1 MTYDY
6 TLKIINAV
14 GIEYE
19 LSHDTD
25 NIIIDKVEGLD
36 PPPVDVNTAYSP
48 TDGTSF
54 RSAHAQQRNI
64 VLHLALIGDVEAQR
78 LRLYKMFT
86 PKQALTLFF
95 TNRLRDVKTVCY
107 VETPE
112 FDIYAKPERAVISLI
127 CPSPWLESAVPVD
140 YEPGYEVPTFEP
152 PFSIELDEPIPF
164 SEVVDHPTSI
174 IVNRGDSKVGFTAK
188 ITFTGEVTGLKI
200 TTETTGDFFKLDYSF
215 QSGDVLTLD
224 TRHGK
229 LSVICRRSGSTADS
243 NLIFYIADGSR
254 WVKLPVGVNRVGIT
268 ATTGLSYITAEI
280 SVSLLYGG
288 V

>member
-25 NIIIDKVEGLD
+25 NIVIEKVEGLD

-48 TDGTSF
+48 TDGTNF

-64 VLHLALIGDVEAQR
+64 VLHLALVGDVEAQR

-86 PKQALTLFF
+86 PKKALTLYFA
-95 TNRLRDVKTVCY
+95 NRLRDVKTVCY
-107 VETPE
+107 VESPE

-127 CPSPWLESAVPVD
+127 CPSPWLESAVSID

-152 PFSIELDEPIPF
+152 PFSIELDEPIPV

-174 IVNRGDSKVGFTAK
+174 IVNRGDAEVGLTAK

-200 TTETTGDFFKLDYSF
+200 TNETTGDFFKLEYSF
-215 QSGDVLTLD
+215 QSGDVLNLD
-224 TRHGK
+224 TRSGK
-229 LSVICRRSGSTADS
+229 LAVKRTRSGITI
-243 NLIFYIADGSR
+243 NLLQYMTDGSR

-268 ATTGLSYITAEI
+268 AESGLPYIAAEI
-280 SVSLLYGG
+280 SVNLLYGG

>member
-25 NIIIDKVEGLD
+25 NIIIEKVEGLD

-64 VLHLALIGDVEAQR
+64 VLHLALVGDVEAQR

-86 PKQALTLFF
+86 PKKALTLFF
-95 TNRLRDVKTVCY
+95 SNRLRDVKTVCY
-107 VETPE
+107 VESPE
-112 FDIYAKPERAVISLI
+112 FDIYGKPERAVISLI
-127 CPSPWLESAVPVD
+127 CPSPWLESAVSID

-174 IVNRGDSKVGFTAK
+174 IVNRGDAETGFTA
-188 ITFTGEVTGLKI
+188 TVEFSGAVTGLKL
-200 TTETTGDFFKLDYSF
+200 TNETTGNYFKLDYSF
-215 QSGDVLTLD
+215 QSGDVLNLD
-224 TRHGK
+224 TRSGK
-229 LSVICRRSGSTADS
+229 LAVKRTRSGSTI
-243 NLIFYIADGSR
+243 NLLQYITDGSR

-268 ATTGLSYITAEI
+268 AESGLSYIAAEI
-280 SVSLLYGG
+280 SVNLLYGG
-288 V
+288 A

>member
-6 TLKIINAV
+6 TLMIKNAL
-14 GIEYE
+14 GEEFE
-19 LSHDTD
+19 LSHDTE
-25 NIIIDKVEGLD
+25 NIIIEKVEGLD

-64 VLHLALIGDVEAQR
+64 VLHLALVGDVEAQR

-86 PKQALTLFF
+86 PKKALTLYFA
-95 TNRLRDVKTVCY
+95 NHLRDVKTVCY
-107 VETPE
+107 VESPE

-127 CPSPWLESAVPVD
+127 CPSPWLESAVPID
-140 YEPGYEVPTFEP
+140 FEPGYEVPTFEP

-174 IVNRGDSKVGFTAK
+174 IVNRGDAEVGFTAK
-188 ITFTGEVTGLKI
+188 ITFTGEVTGLKL
-200 TTETTGDFFKLDYSF
+200 TNETTGDFFKLEYSF
-215 QSGDVLTLD
+215 RSGDVLNID
-224 TRHGK
+224 TRSGK
-229 LSVICRRSGSTADS
+229 LAVKRTRSGSTINLLQYITDS
-243 NLIFYIADGSR
+243 SR

-268 ATTGLSYITAEI
+268 AETGLSYIAAEI
-280 SVSLLYGG
+280 SVNLLYGG

>member
-1 MTYDY
+1 MAYDY
-6 TLKIINAV
+6 TLMIKNAL
-14 GIEYE
+14 GEEFE
-19 LSHDTD
+19 LSHDTE
-25 NIIIDKVEGLD
+25 NIIIEKVEGLD

-64 VLHLALIGDVEAQR
+64 VLHLALVGDVEAQR

-86 PKQALTLFF
+86 PKKALTLYFA
-95 TNRLRDVKTVCY
+95 NRLRDVKTVCY
-107 VETPE
+107 VESPE

-127 CPSPWLESAVPVD
+127 CPSPWLESAVSID

-174 IVNRGDSKVGFTAK
+174 IVNRGDAEVGLTAK
-188 ITFTGEVTGLKI
+188 ITFTGEVAGLKL
-200 TTETTGDFFKLDYSF
+200 TNETTGDFFKLEYSF
-215 QSGDVLTLD
+215 QSGDVLNLD
-224 TRHGK
+224 TRSGK
-229 LSVICRRSGSTADS
+229 LAVKRTRSGSTL
-243 NLIFYIADGSR
+243 NLLQYITDGSR

-268 ATTGLSYITAEI
+268 AGSGLSYIAAEI
-280 SVSLLYGG
+280 SVNLLYGG

>member
-1 MTYDY
+1 MAYDY
-6 TLKIINAV
+6 TLMIKNAL
-14 GIEYE
+14 GEEFE

-25 NIIIDKVEGLD
+25 NIVIEKVEGLD
-36 PPPVDVNTAYSP
+36 PPPIDVNTAYSP
-48 TDGTSF
+48 ADGTNF

-64 VLHLALIGDVEAQR
+64 VLHLALLSDTEAQR

-86 PKQALTLFF
+86 PKKALTLFF
-95 TNRLRDVKTVCY
+95 SNRLCDVKTVCY
-107 VETPE
+107 VETPD

-127 CPSPWLESAVPVD
+127 CPSPWLESAVSID

-174 IVNRGDSKVGFTAK
+174 IVNRGDSEVGFTAK
-188 ITFTGEVTGLKI
+188 ITFTGEVTGFKI
-200 TTETTGDFFKLDYSF
+200 TNETTGKYFKLDYSF
-215 QSGDVLTLD
+215 QSGDVLNLD
-224 TRHGK
+224 TRSGK
-229 LSVICRRSGSTADS
+229 LAVSRTRSGSTI
-243 NLIFYIADGSR
+243 NLLQYMTDGSR

-268 ATTGLSYITAEI
+268 AGSGLSYIAAEI
-280 SVSLLYGG
+280 SVNLLYGG

>member
-1 MTYDY
+1 MAYDY

-25 NIIIDKVEGLD
+25 NIVIEKVEGLD
-36 PPPVDVNTAYSP
+36 PPPIDVNTAYSP
-48 TDGTSF
+48 ADGTNF

-64 VLHLALIGDVEAQR
+64 VLHLALLGDVEAQR

-86 PKQALTLFF
+86 PKKALTLFF
-95 TNRLRDVKTVCY
+95 TNRLRDVKTACY
-107 VETPE
+107 VETPD

-127 CPSPWLESAVPVD
+127 CPSPWLESAEPID
-140 YEPGYEVPTFEP
+140 FEPGYEVPTFEP
-152 PFSIELDEPIPF
+152 PFSIELEEPIPF
-164 SEVVDHPTSI
+164 SEVVNHPTSI
-174 IVNRGDSKVGFTAK
+174 IVNRGDSEVGLTAK
-188 ITFTGEVTGLKI
+188 ITFSGGVTGFKI
-200 TTETTGDFFKLDYSF
+200 TNETTGDYFELGYSF

-224 TRHGK
+224 TRYGK
-229 LSVICRRSGSTADS
+229 LSVKNKRSGITF
-243 NLIFYIADGSR
+243 NLLSYMTSGSK
-254 WVKLPVGVNRVGIT
+254 WIKLPVGVNRVGIT
-268 ATTGLSYITAEI
+268 ADTGLPNNLRGEL

>member
-1 MTYDY
+1 MAYDY
-6 TLKIINAV
+6 TLMIKNAL
-14 GIEYE
+14 GEEFE
-19 LSHDTD
+19 LSHDTE
-25 NIIIDKVEGLD
+25 NIIIEKVEGLD

-48 TDGTSF
+48 TDGTNF

-64 VLHLALIGDVEAQR
+64 VLHLALVGDVEAQR

-86 PKQALTLFF
+86 PKKALTLYFA
-95 TNRLRDVKTVCY
+95 NLLRDVKTVCY
-107 VETPE
+107 VESPE

-152 PFSIELDEPIPF
+152 PFSIELDEPIPV

-174 IVNRGDSKVGFTAK
+174 IVNRGDSEVGLTAK
-188 ITFTGEVTGLKI
+188 ITFTGEVTGLKL
-200 TTETTGDFFKLDYSF
+200 TNETTGDFFKLEYSF
-215 QSGDVLTLD
+215 QSGDVLNLD
-224 TRHGK
+224 TRSGK
-229 LSVICRRSGSTADS
+229 LAVKRTRSGSTINFLQYMTDS
-243 NLIFYIADGSR
+243 SR

-268 ATTGLSYITAEI
+268 ADSGLSYIAAEI
-280 SVSLLYGG
+280 SVNLLYGG

>member
-25 NIIIDKVEGLD
+25 NIVIEKVEGLD

-48 TDGTSF
+48 ADGTNF

-64 VLHLALIGDVEAQR
+64 VLHLALLGDTEAQR

-107 VETPE
+107 VETPD

-152 PFSIELDEPIPF
+152 PFSIELDEPIPV

-174 IVNRGDSKVGFTAK
+174 IVNRGDSEVGFTAK

-200 TTETTGDFFKLDYSF
+200 TNETTGDFFKLDHSF
-215 QSGDVLTLD
+215 RSGDVLTLD

-229 LSVICRRSGSTADS
+229 LSVNNKRSGSTFT
-243 NLIFYIADGSR
+243 LLQYITDGSR

-268 ATTGLSYITAEI
+268 ADSGLSYITAEM

>member
-1 MTYDY
+1 MAYDY
-6 TLKIINAV
+6 TLMIKNAL
-14 GIEYE
+14 GEEFE
-19 LSHDTD
+19 LSHDTE
-25 NIIIDKVEGLD
+25 NIIIEKVEGLD

-64 VLHLALIGDVEAQR
+64 VLHLALVGDVEAQR

-86 PKQALTLFF
+86 PKKALTLYFA
-95 TNRLRDVKTVCY
+95 NRLRDVKTVCY
-107 VETPE
+107 VESPE

-127 CPSPWLESAVPVD
+127 CPSPWLESAVSID

-164 SEVVDHPTSI
+164 SEVVNHPTSI
-174 IVNRGDSKVGFTAK
+174 IVNRGDSEVGLTAT
-188 ITFTGEVTGLKI
+188 ITFTGAVTGFKL
-200 TTETTGDFFKLDYSF
+200 TNETMGDYFKLDYSF
-215 QSGDVLTLD
+215 QSGDILTLD

-229 LSVICRRSGSTADS
+229 LSVRNKRSGSTF
-243 NLIFYIADGSR
+243 NLLQYVTSSSKWI
-254 WVKLPVGVNRVGIT
+254 KLPVGVNRVGIT
-268 ATTGLSYITAEI
+268 ADTGLPNNLRGEL

>member
-1 MTYDY
+1 MAYDY

-25 NIIIDKVEGLD
+25 NIIIEKVEGLD

-48 TDGTSF
+48 ADGTNF

-64 VLHLALIGDVEAQR
+64 VLHLALLGDVEAQR

-107 VETPE
+107 VETPD

-152 PFSIELDEPIPF
+152 PFSIEFDEPIPV

-174 IVNRGDSKVGFTAK
+174 IVNRGDSEVGLTAK
-188 ITFTGEVTGLKI
+188 ITFTGAVTGFKL
-200 TTETTGDFFKLDYSF
+200 TNETTGDYFKLDYSF

-229 LSVICRRSGSTADS
+229 LSVRCRRSGSTVDS
-243 NLIFYIADGSR
+243 NLIFYVADGSR
-254 WVKLPVGVNRVGIT
+254 WVKLPVGINRVGIT
-268 ATTGLSYITAEI
+268 ADSGLTYISGEI

>member
-1 MTYDY
+1 MAYDY
-6 TLKIINAV
+6 TLMIKNAL
-14 GIEYE
+14 GEEFE
-19 LSHDTD
+19 LSHDTE
-25 NIIIDKVEGLD
+25 NIIIEKVEGLD

-64 VLHLALIGDVEAQR
+64 VLHLALVGDVEAQR

-86 PKQALTLFF
+86 PKKALTLFF

-107 VETPE
+107 VESPE

-127 CPSPWLESAVPVD
+127 CPSPWLESAVPID
-140 YEPGYEVPTFEP
+140 FEPGYEVPTFEP
-152 PFSIELDEPIPF
+152 PFSIELDEPIPV

-174 IVNRGDSKVGFTAK
+174 IVNRGDAEVGLTAK

-200 TTETTGDFFKLDYSF
+200 TNETTGDFFKLDHSF
-215 QSGDVLTLD
+215 RSGDVLNLD
-224 TRHGK
+224 TRSGK
-229 LSVICRRSGSTADS
+229 LAVKRTRSGITI
-243 NLIFYIADGSR
+243 NLLQYITDGSR

-268 ATTGLSYITAEI
+268 AETGLSYIAAEI
-280 SVSLLYGG
+280 SVNLLYGG

>member
-1 MTYDY
+1 MAYDY

-25 NIIIDKVEGLD
+25 NIVIEKVEGLD
-36 PPPVDVNTAYSP
+36 PPPIDVNTAYSP
-48 TDGTSF
+48 ADGTNF

-64 VLHLALIGDVEAQR
+64 VLHLALLGDTEAQR

-107 VETPE
+107 VETPD

-140 YEPGYEVPTFEP
+140 YEPGYEVTTFEA
-152 PFSIELDEPIPF
+152 PFSIEIDEPIPF

-174 IVNRGDSKVGFTAK
+174 IVNRGDSEVGLTAK
-188 ITFTGEVTGLKI
+188 IRFTGAVTGFKL
-200 TTETTGDFFKLDYSF
+200 TNETTGDYFKLDYSF

-229 LSVICRRSGSTADS
+229 LSVNNKRSGSTFTLLQYVTS
-243 NLIFYIADGSR
+243 SSR

-268 ATTGLSYITAEI
+268 ADSGLSYITAEM

>member
-1 MTYDY
+1 MAYDY

-25 NIIIDKVEGLD
+25 NIVIEKVEGFD
-36 PPPVDVNTAYSP
+36 PPPIDVNTAYSP
-48 TDGTSF
+48 ADGTNF

-64 VLHLALIGDVEAQR
+64 VLHLALVGDVEAQR

-86 PKQALTLFF
+86 PKKALTLYFA
-95 TNRLRDVKTVCY
+95 NSLRDVKTVCY
-107 VETPE
+107 VESPE

-127 CPSPWLESAVPVD
+127 CPSPWLESAVSID
-140 YEPGYEVPTFEP
+140 YEPGYSVPTFEP

-174 IVNRGDSKVGFTAK
+174 IVNRGDAEVGLTAK
-188 ITFTGEVTGLKI
+188 ITFTGEVTGFKI
-200 TTETTGDFFKLDYSF
+200 TNETTGKYFKLDYSF
-215 QSGDVLTLD
+215 QSGDVLNLD
-224 TRHGK
+224 TRSGK
-229 LSVICRRSGSTADS
+229 LAVKRTRSGSTI
-243 NLIFYIADGSR
+243 NLLQYITDGSR

-268 ATTGLSYITAEI
+268 ADSGLSYIAAEI
-280 SVSLLYGG
+280 SVKLLYGG

>member
-1 MTYDY
+1 MAYDY

-25 NIIIDKVEGLD
+25 NIVIEKVEGLD
-36 PPPVDVNTAYSP
+36 PPPIDVNTAYSP
-48 TDGTSF
+48 ADGTNF

-64 VLHLALIGDVEAQR
+64 VLHLALLGDTEAQR

-107 VETPE
+107 VETPD

-152 PFSIELDEPIPF
+152 PFSIEIDEPIPV

-174 IVNRGDSKVGFTAK
+174 IVNRGDSEVGLTAK
-188 ITFTGEVTGLKI
+188 ITFTGAVTGFKLKN
-200 TTETTGDFFKLDYSF
+200 ETTGDYFKLDYGF

-229 LSVICRRSGSTADS
+229 LSVNNKRSGSTF
-243 NLIFYIADGSR
+243 NLLQYVTSGSR

-268 ATTGLSYITAEI
+268 ATTGLSYITAEM

>member
-1 MTYDY
+1 MAYDY

-25 NIIIDKVEGLD
+25 NIVIEKVEGLD
-36 PPPVDVNTAYSP
+36 PPPIDVNTAYSP
-48 TDGTSF
+48 ADGTNF

-64 VLHLALIGDVEAQR
+64 VLHLALLGDTEAQR

-107 VETPE
+107 VETPD

-140 YEPGYEVPTFEP
+140 YEPGYEVTTFEA
-152 PFSIELDEPIPF
+152 PFSIEIDEPIPF

-174 IVNRGDSKVGFTAK
+174 IVNRGDSEVGLTAK
-188 ITFTGEVTGLKI
+188 IRFTGAVTGFKL
-200 TTETTGDFFKLDYSF
+200 TNETTGDYFKLDYSF

-229 LSVICRRSGSTADS
+229 LSVKRTRSGSTINLLQYMTDS
-243 NLIFYIADGSR
+243 SR

-268 ATTGLSYITAEI
+268 ATTGLSYITAEM

>member
-6 TLKIINAV
+6 TLMIKNAL
-14 GIEYE
+14 GEEFE
-19 LSHDTD
+19 LSHDID
-25 NIIIDKVEGLD
+25 NIVIEKVEGLD
-36 PPPVDVNTAYSP
+36 PPPIDVNTAYAP

-64 VLHLALIGDVEAQR
+64 VLHLALVGEVEAQR

-86 PKQALTLFF
+86 PKKALTLFF
-95 TNRLRDVKTVCY
+95 SNRLRDVKTVCY
-107 VETPE
+107 VESPE

-127 CPSPWLESAVPVD
+127 CPSPWLESAVSID

-174 IVNRGDSKVGFTAK
+174 IVNRGDAEVGLTAK

-200 TTETTGDFFKLDYSF
+200 TNETTGDFFKLEYSF
-215 QSGDVLTLD
+215 QSGDVLNLD
-224 TRHGK
+224 TRSGK
-229 LSVICRRSGSTADS
+229 LAVKRTRSGSTINLLQYITDS
-243 NLIFYIADGSR
+243 SR

-268 ATTGLSYITAEI
+268 ADSGLSYIAAEI
-280 SVSLLYGG
+280 SVNLLYGG

>member
-25 NIIIDKVEGLD
+25 NIVIEKVEGLD

-64 VLHLALIGDVEAQR
+64 VLHLALLGDTEAQR

-86 PKQALTLFF
+86 PKKALTLYFA
-95 TNRLRDVKTVCY
+95 NRLCDVKTVCY
-107 VETPE
+107 VESPE

-127 CPSPWLESAVPVD
+127 CPSPWLESAVPID
-140 YEPGYEVPTFEP
+140 FEPGYEVPTFEP

-174 IVNRGDSKVGFTAK
+174 IVNRGDAEVGFTAK
-188 ITFTGEVTGLKI
+188 ITFTGEVTGLKL
-200 TTETTGDFFKLDYSF
+200 TNETTGDFFKLEYSF
-215 QSGDVLTLD
+215 RSGDVLNLD
-224 TRHGK
+224 TRSGK
-229 LSVICRRSGSTADS
+229 LAVKRTRSGSTI
-243 NLIFYIADGSR
+243 NLLQYMTDGSR

-268 ATTGLSYITAEI
+268 ADSGLSYIAAEM
-280 SVSLLYGG
+280 SVNLLYGG